1 MGLTSVALTFQ
12 QWGLCLPGF
21 YTAFLLVSKPFCHHQ
36 PGLSRSL
43 RLLKRIVEKKHV
55 LRAQRRQ
62 IAPIFA
68 HLQRPTG
75 ISVGDGPSEPWLWD
89 QVLIISLVEWSF
101 HPKKCTYCVSSTRRP
116 WERQEG
122 IYKEFQGVF
131 SQGVWGLLVWLE
143 LGDVVLNKSTRT

>member
-21 YTAFLLVSKPFCHHQ
+21 YTAFLLVSEPFCHHQ
-36 PGLSRSL
+36 PGLSHSL
-43 RLLKRIVEKKHV
+43 GFLKRIVEKEHV
-55 LRAQRRQ
+55 LRAGRRQ
-62 IAPIFA
+62 IAPLFA

-101 HPKKCTYCVSSTRRP
+101 HLTKYTYRVSSATQTLGEAGGDIQRIPRCLLS
-116 WERQEG
+116 RSLRVAG
-122 IYKEFQGVF
+122 IVRA
-131 SQGVWGLLVWLE
+131 WGH
-143 LGDVVLNKSTRT
+143 GSK